1 MTICDREKCSGC
13 FACQNVCPKNCIS
26 MAEGKLGHL
35 YPQIDEQLCI
45 NCGACARV
53 CPQNEMPQLLMPQ
66 AAYATKSR
74 ETNEYENA
82 SSGGLAS
89 VLSRKVLA
97 EGGSVFGCGSDM
109 EHGIKHIKIENED
122 DLWLLRGSKYVQSHI
137 GFLFR
142 EIKEELKKERTV
154 LFIGTPCQVGGL
166 INFLGKPYENLITAD
181 LICHGVPSQKVL
193 FEHLESIGT
202 IGGKYITFREKAGS
216 YIRVSDSDKNPI
228 YYNES
233 LDDDYYLGFLYNL
246 TLRDSCHNCSF
257 ARNERCS
264 DITIGDFWGLS
275 PKAEIKKTNGVSLAL
290 PNTDKGKALFDT
302 CSDMLENE
310 ERPLSEAFSG
320 NHNLRF
326 PTEKNK
332 ARAKFIESYEKK
344 GFKKAIRKSLFKKR
358 LRSKTIR
365 FLQKSKFFK
374 KLINK
379 LRHK

>member
-1 MTICDREKCSGC
+1 MQICEFNKCTGC

-26 MAEGKLGHL
+26 MTEKTLGHI
-35 YPQIDEQLCI
+35 YPVIDESLCI

-53 CPQNEMPQLLMPQ
+53 CPRNEIPQLLMPQ

-74 ETNEYENA
+74 KTEEYENA

-137 GFLFR
+137 NFMFR
-142 EIKEELKKERTV
+142 EIKEELKKGKKV

-166 INFLGKPYENLITAD
+166 IKFLGKPYENLITAD

-202 IGGKYITFREKAGS
+202 TGGKYITFREKAGL
-216 YIRVSDSDKNPI
+216 YLRVTNSQGDTI
-228 YYNES
+228 YYTES
-233 LDDDYYLGFLYNL
+233 FDDDYYLGFLCDL

-257 ARNERCS
+257 SRNERCS

-275 PKAEIKKTNGVSLAL
+275 PQAKITKPHGISIAL
-290 PNTDKGKALFDT
+290 VNTEKGKALFDT
-302 CSDMLENE
+302 CTDRLESE
-310 ERPLSEAFSG
+310 ERPLSEAFAG
-320 NHNLRF
+320 NTPLRC
-326 PTEKNK
+326 PVAPAKD
-332 ARAKFIESYEKK
+332 RLKFISNYEKY
-344 GFKKAIRKSLFKKR
+344 GFKKASRRFLFKKR
-358 LRSKTIR
+358 LRYKTI
-365 FLQKSKFFK
+365 
-374 KLINK
+374 KLIQK
-379 LRHK
+379 ILHR